1 MGEAVTDKKKI
12 IQKNRSVRRATNWQY
27 SWTWTPVKS
36 KKKLVKQ
43 QALIKIAKY
52 LDKETSDKVK
62 DLDITGIEIAENTKR
77 YYPLGDSAAHLLG
90 SVNDDN
96 EGRSGIEQEYNE
108 YLSGVAGRWIK
119 NTDVN
124 GNTLAYGEEQ
134 YYQAEDGLNVVL
146 TLDEVLQHYA
156 EKALANGMKETK
168 ANKIMCLVMDP
179 KTGDIL
185 AMATNPAFN
194 PNDATEPQDKN
205 RAGSFLK
212 RCPLRNSQKR

>member
-1 MGEAVTDKKKI
+1 M
-12 IQKNRSVRRATNWQY
+12 
-27 SWTWTPVKS
+27 PVS
-36 KKKLVKQ
+36 
-43 QALIKIAKY
+43 Y
-52 LDKETSDKVK
+52 T
-62 DLDITGIEIAENTKR
+62 
-77 YYPLGDSAAHLLG
+77 HL
-90 SVNDDN
+90 

-168 ANKIMCLVMDP
+168 AKMCRRDRV
-179 KTGDIL
+179 
-185 AMATNPAFN
+185 
-194 PNDATEPQDKN
+194 
-205 RAGSFLK
+205 
-212 RCPLRNSQKR
+212 